1 MIPCLH
7 TITIYSVYVIVFAHY
22 IIQYICSQHIYIYI
36 QLYIYDTG
44 GLYAVICIQLY
55 DLILITYIQHLPCDI
70 GCTYICIRHNMVHTL
85 AYDGVN
91 TYIYMHIY
99 ICMRL
104 YMPISIYIQI
114 YIYIH
119 MYTYTNIQYT
129 CVHWIHETYIIA
141 LPSHL
146 TWFALTKALKSW
158 NFSTQTNDEII
169 NSRRTSII
177 IRLTCCC
184 EMAWSGVK
192 CCDVCQYCQC
202 KKKAPIIHHSLS
214 LSLSLPLSIAIPKVQ
229 LRLRWMIHHVQFCW
243 SPSQVPLKSPAIPTI
258 PRHREADPKS
268 RTQVGRMPRQKT
280 MSLVVIS
287 IVNFFLM
294 GYHGDRIEW
303 GCNGDI
309 IGIDWGYS
317 WNIDGTWHS
326 WVLAQGS
333 FRNSVASKNLA
344 GLYFKS
350 SAQSAT
356 QGGNWH
362 TFPISLQPLKPPENA
377 CETCEEP
384 IAQ

>member
-1 MIPCLH
+1 MPYRNL
-7 TITIYSVYVIVFAHY
+7 YVF
-22 IIQYICSQHIYIYI
+22 
-36 QLYIYDTG
+36 
-44 GLYAVICIQLY
+44 
-55 DLILITYIQHLPCDI
+55 
-70 GCTYICIRHNMVHTL
+70 
-85 AYDGVN
+85 
-91 TYIYMHIY
+91 
-99 ICMRL
+99 
-104 YMPISIYIQI
+104 
-114 YIYIH
+114 IYIH

-202 KKKAPIIHHSLS
+202 KKNAPIIHHSLS
-214 LSLSLPLSIAIPKVQ
+214 LSLFSLSLS
-229 LRLRWMIHHVQFCW
+229 L
-243 SPSQVPLKSPAIPTI
+243 SPSPSRKFSYGWDEWFIMYNSVDLHQVPLKSPAIPTI

-287 IVNFFLM
+287 IVNFLM